1 MYIADDNTPEEEP
14 EIHTAPPDDVKQP
27 DPSPRDV
34 SSECEEVDYD
44 TDFEDDVSD
53 TEQDKGT
60 PKKQMTT
67 L

>member
-44 TDFEDDVSD
+44 TDFEDASLILSRTKVLPRSR
-53 TEQDKGT
+53 
-60 PKKQMTT
+60 
-67 L
+67 